1 LPSPLPRDWATAPCL
16 DLINSHWSDHLGT
29 GEIYDRLPEP
39 RFRRAFL
46 KRWGYRVADP
56 DDPGGRA
63 RLLTLRSLLR
73 DILEQYIAG
82 RPLPRSMR
90 KRLESEINRA
100 PVSMRLVRSAD
111 GYTLSAGREGALW
124 DVVTS
129 DIAMSAARLMSDKAT
144 VKVCAN
150 PDCSW
155 MFTDES
161 KPKTRRWCNVSV
173 CGSLVNVRHHRAARH
188 D

>member
-1 LPSPLPRDWATAPCL
+1 
-16 DLINSHWSDHLGT
+16 
-29 GEIYDRLPEP
+29 
-39 RFRRAFL
+39 
-46 KRWGYRVADP
+46 
-56 DDPGGRA
+56 
-63 RLLTLRSLLR
+63 
-73 DILEQYIAG
+73 
-82 RPLPRSMR
+82 MR

-100 PVSMRLVRSAD
+100 PVSMRLVSSAD

-129 DIAMSAARLMSDKAT
+129 DIAMSAARLISDKAT

-150 PDCSW
+150 ADCSW